1 MRFVDDASLRLHST
15 ALHGSLIMIRQM
27 VLTLQPIE
35 TSPSQMMPKAFT
47 QIDAIKACI
56 NLSQSF
62 KCLIASEQTKAIYMP
77 TTPRPDSVIE
87 DRSMNWGIW
96 CQKQISQKQVS
107 HAGKVIASH
116 SVLWNAITYPCL
128 RNLLAPKSSI
138 YPRGRQELI
147 KHSLLVTW
155 DLLY

>member
-87 DRSMNWGIW
+87 DRSMNWGFGARSRYLRSRYLMQEKSLHPTVFCGMQLLIPAW
-96 CQKQISQKQVS
+96 ETFWRQSPQFIPDKDKNLSN
-107 HAGKVIASH
+107 IAC
-116 SVLWNAITYPCL
+116 W
-128 RNLLAPKSSI
+128 
-138 YPRGRQELI
+138 
-147 KHSLLVTW
+147 
-155 DLLY
+155 